1 MKKGNWPVVLL
12 VLNLALICGVM
23 IRFLTIAYPLVG
35 SDYKLALPS
44 LLDSALYFR
53 INGLS
58 IQWYTP
64 SFGGGLPAYPNPN
77 NVQFSLW
84 TALTLLVQPF
94 QAVIVAAII
103 YIGAGGI
110 AVYCFLRRILSL
122 NWTASILG
130 AVFFSANGF
139 MMQRLAVGH
148 LGFTAF
154 PFIAILLVVLLEP
167 GLPTIIAGLL
177 FALIVA
183 MLVQAAGYFLIVV
196 FALSL
201 LIVFP
206 LLYIYRPA
214 AVSWK
219 RIASI
224 LALGGGVALLMSL
237 SKLSAVVA
245 FTRFFPRQVADYY
258 PVSLLEGLFGIAIQ
272 LLGTMNLA
280 PLIKL
285 IGGHAIDL
293 SKSMNLV
300 TGALYGYWEFDM
312 SMSPVVFGII
322 FAGIYHFIRKPKAC
336 AGWFTGAR
344 KWLAWLLLVLF
355 TWLTVE
361 FTLAKGLVYPL
372 LQKLPILSSLHVNA
386 RFAAAFLLPLAI
398 FAAIIYDRLSAKL
411 SARTAWL
418 LFLAVDVLTLVP
430 LSIYFMIKTD
440 LQDRYYNV
448 TQSQEIYRE
457 IRSGDPLTITGIV
470 SGAENS
476 DALLLHESNLQPYEP
491 AFGYHLENFHPE
503 IHAGSI
509 WDVSDGY
516 YNMTNPSGYV
526 FPEING
532 SRPFERI
539 PVSETAELQ
548 AFADHKQPDWKI
560 PLYQQVLDWVS
571 GLSFVGVVGVLVF
584 FGIKELIAR
593 VTARRS
599 TKAS

>member
-1 MKKGNWPVVLL
+1 
-12 VLNLALICGVM
+12 M

-44 LLDSALYFR
+44 LLDSALHFR

-77 NVQFSLW
+77 NTQFSLW

-94 QAVIVAAII
+94 QAVIVTAII

-110 AVYCFLRRILSL
+110 AAYYFLRRVLKL
-122 NWTASILG
+122 HWTSGILG

-148 LGFTAF
+148 LGLQAF
-154 PFIAILLVVLLEP
+154 PLLALFLVLFLDPSLPVVV
-167 GLPTIIAGLL
+167 AGLL
-177 FALIVA
+177 FSLLVA
-183 MLVQAAGYFLIVV
+183 MLIQAAGYFLIVV
-196 FALSL
+196 FGLSL

-214 AVSWK
+214 AVPWK
-219 RIASI
+219 RIVSI

-237 SKLSAVVA
+237 SRLSAVVA
-245 FTRFFPRQVADYY
+245 FTRFFPRQVADIYQTTTIKG
-258 PVSLLEGLFGIAIQ
+258 LLGIVMQ
-272 LLGTMNLA
+272 LLGTMNLI

-285 IGGHAIDL
+285 VGGNTRYLLGYMVVFIGAYH
-293 SKSMNLV
+293 
-300 TGALYGYWEFDM
+300 YGYWEFDM
-312 SMSPVVFGII
+312 SLSPVVFGII
-322 FAGIYHFIRKPKAC
+322 IVGFYQFVRKPRAR
-336 AGWFTGAR
+336 AEWFTTDR
-344 KWLAWLLLVLF
+344 KWLAWILLALF
-355 TWLTVE
+355 TWLAVE

-372 LQKLPILSSLHVNA
+372 LQKLPILSSLHVNM
-386 RFAAAFLLPLAI
+386 RFAAAFILPMAI
-398 FAAIIYDRLSAKL
+398 CAAIVYDKWSSKL
-411 SARTAWL
+411 SIRKAWL
-418 LFLAVDVLTLVP
+418 LFLVVNVLTLIP
-430 LSIYFMIKTD
+430 LSSFFLINPDPLSSSYD
-440 LQDRYYNV
+440 V
-448 TQSQEIYRE
+448 TQSQQIYRE
-457 IRSGDPLTITGIV
+457 IRSGDPMTVTGIV
-470 SGAENS
+470 SQAENT
-476 DALLLHESNLQPYEP
+476 DALLLHESNMDPYEP
-491 AFGYHLENFHPE
+491 IFGYYLENFHPE

-548 AFADHKQPDWKI
+548 AFANHKQPDWKI